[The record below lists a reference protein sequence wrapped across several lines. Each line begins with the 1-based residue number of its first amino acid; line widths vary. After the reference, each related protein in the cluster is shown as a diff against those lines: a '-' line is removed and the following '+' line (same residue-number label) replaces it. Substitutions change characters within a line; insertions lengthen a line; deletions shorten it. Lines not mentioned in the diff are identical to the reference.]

1 MFVNVEEE
9 SSMYNDEKKL
19 LKKVIIGYVS
29 IVLSIIGLISYFIF
43 AQDSVKKIQD
53 QEGMV
58 IQWYDQLPEDH
69 WLKQEDTFNTRDMD
83 LEMLSFYN
91 FIKGSIS
98 PMLDIS
104 AASMKLEGGMFGK
117 MINMAYTKEK
127 KKDMSE
133 YILKNSE
140 NKTIYR
146 TFHFFQLDSVKL
158 KVGASEQLSFNKG
171 GTELLFDCT
180 EENFAEVMYGELR
193 NNFVFSY
200 VKNPNIAKI
209 FNGNIVGLKKGK
221 TSLILNVGIYQFEY
235 DVIVK

>member
-1 MFVNVEEE
+1 
-9 SSMYNDEKKL
+9 MYKDEKKA
-19 LKKVIIGYVS
+19 VIRL
-29 IVLSIIGLISYFIF
+29 VLSGMSCILAILGLLTYVVF
-43 AQDSVKKIQD
+43 AKDSVKKIQD
-53 QEGMV
+53 QESMV
-58 IQWYDQLPEDH
+58 TLWYEQLPEDH

-83 LEMLSFYN
+83 LEMLNFYN

-104 AASMKLEGGMFGK
+104 AASMKQEGGVFGK

-133 YILKNSE
+133 YILKNRE

-158 KVGASEQLSFNKG
+158 KVGASDQLSFNKG
-171 GTELLFDCT
+171 DIGLLFDCT
-180 EENFAEVMYGELR
+180 EENFTEVMYGELR

-209 FNGNIVGLKKGK
+209 YNGRIVGLKKGK